1 MGWPGG
7 AGLHDEEGDV
17 KIYFGNLPERSTVRD
32 LLLFIYSNQR
42 HRVVSLLLNED
53 VEIIS
58 CEIVRTVDEC
68 GKIACYGVAHVFPR
82 KRALKLITRLY
93 GRQFRGR
100 DILVREYFDRIQVR
114 DRRGS
119 GWELQNVG
127 VGFEKRTRE
136 RRNVIRLDDWDG

>member
-1 MGWPGG
+1 MQ
-7 AGLHDEEGDV
+7 
-17 KIYFGNLPERSTVRD
+17 IYFGNLPERSSVRD

-58 CEIVRTVDEC
+58 CEIVRTVAES

-82 KRALKLITRLY
+82 KRALKLITRLD

-100 DILVREYFDRIQVR
+100 DIVVREYFDRIQVR

-119 GWELQNVG
+119 GGELENARYG
-127 VGFEKRTRE
+127 VDRRTRE
-136 RRNVIRLDDWDG
+136 RRNVIRLDEWDG